1 MFCISR
7 LPSYRLNLT
16 KKEYREF
23 KKEFY
28 LSLPFDYVKGG
39 INPYTNTVVNS
50 HEDYEFYAHCFALKK
65 KFESCVVDIESKFRE
80 EYEDKNIELSAD
92 LTSAKQTISFLERS
106 SKSRLKISFV
116 FALLFLLFLVLF
128 FVRPS
133 TSEYRSLENSYSQ
146 LVDERNALL
155 SEVDDA
161 YSLGYDNGYFYG
173 SKNASS
179 SASSS
184 TGKNSSPTYNR
195 SPSVSTSYI
204 GNSKTKKFHRS
215 SCSYLPDASN
225 QVSLDTRDDAVSGG
239 YSPCGHCNP

>member
-7 LPSYRLNLT
+7 LPAYRLNLT

-106 SKSRLKISFV
+106 TKNRLKFSLV
-116 FALLFLLFLVLF
+116 FALLFLLFLILF
-128 FVRPS
+128 CVRPS
-133 TSEYRSLENSYSQ
+133 TSEYRSLESSYSQ

-161 YSLGYDNGYFYG
+161 YSLGYNNGYFYG
-173 SKNASS
+173 SISS
-179 SASSS
+179 SSSS
-184 TGKNSSPTYNR
+184 TIKGNSSSYDR
-195 SPSVSTSYI
+195 SPAVSTSYI
-204 GNSKTKKFHRS
+204 GNSKTKKFHES

-225 QVSLDTRDDAVSGG
+225 QVSLDTRDDAVSRG